1 MAALRFLAVL
11 LASGAWYARS
21 YLEFCK
27 GSTMRNTSIQSFIDL
42 FNMRQ
47 HLRELDTNIHDNA
60 DMLGIYS
67 REFRMPVQQNDRHA
81 NLTR

>member
-1 MAALRFLAVL
+1 
-11 LASGAWYARS
+11 
-21 YLEFCK
+21 
-27 GSTMRNTSIQSFIDL
+27 MRNTSIQSFIDL